1 MSDSVTREASNP
13 EREEL
18 SELLRR
24 AQDCADRVARALDGP
39 VWLMSSEG
47 VWAGPTTA
55 TTFAQE
61 LDGRR
66 RELPGRLE
74 GFVAAVAE
82 RRDRVPATVDVPAWE
97 L

>member
-1 MSDSVTREASNP
+1 MADRVVREVPNP
-13 EREEL
+13 EHEEL

-24 AQDCADRVARALDGP
+24 AQECADRVARVLDRP
-39 VWLMSSEG
+39 AWLMSSEG
-47 VWAGPTTA
+47 VWSGPTA
-55 TTFAQE
+55 AAAFAQE

-74 GFVAAVAE
+74 GFVDAVAE
-82 RRDRVPATVDVPAWE
+82 RRDRVPATLDVPAWE